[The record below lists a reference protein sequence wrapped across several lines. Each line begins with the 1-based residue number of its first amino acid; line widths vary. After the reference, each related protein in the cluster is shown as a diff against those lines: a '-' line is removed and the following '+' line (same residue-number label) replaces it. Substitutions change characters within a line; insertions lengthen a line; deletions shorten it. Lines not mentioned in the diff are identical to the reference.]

1 MASRR
6 SLKEAIQSDV
16 ELSGFVFGENFTQTI
31 TAEAI
36 EQKAPL
42 AAIHR
47 TSLQKRRYFD
57 QEKLQEWAN
66 GEIKTNGI
74 RSSLWVRPLPGG
86 KPGEY
91 ELIAGERRY
100 RAAEI
105 IGMTEVPI
113 KVFAL
118 DDNQALMASLVENM
132 QRQDLNPLEETEGT
146 LEVLAVELDYSVE
159 QVISLLYQMNNAS
172 KGMVNQNVLVSLESQ
187 KIERVFSFLGR
198 LTWKSFVSSRLPLL
212 KKPQDI
218 LTVLRSGQIEYTK
231 AMAIAQVKDEQQ
243 RQQLLNQAISE
254 NLSLSEIKVR
264 TKDSEKLSYRD
275 LEQSTEGTD
284 TVLFERRFRDTL
296 KHFKKTK
303 IWSNPKK
310 KSQLEKLLTQL
321 ESLMHD

>member
-6 SLKEAIQSDV
+6 SLKQAIQSDV
-16 ELSGFVFGENFTQTI
+16 ELSGFVFGESFTQAI
-31 TAEAI
+31 AVEAT

-47 TSLQKRRYFD
+47 TSLQQRRYFD
-57 QEKLQEWAN
+57 QEKLTEWAN
-66 GEIKTNGI
+66 GEIRANGI
-74 RSSLWVRPLPGG
+74 RSALWVRPLPGG
-86 KPGEY
+86 QPGEY

-105 IGMTEVPI
+105 LGLPEVPI

-146 LEVLAVELDYSVE
+146 LEVLAVELNYSVE
-159 QVISLLYQMNNAS
+159 QVISLLYQMNNAA

-218 LTVLRSGQIEYTK
+218 LDVLRSGQIEYTK
-231 AMAIAQVKDEQQ
+231 AMAIAQVKDDQKRQ
-243 RQQLLNQAISE
+243 RLLNQAVSK
-254 NLSLSEIKVR
+254 NLSLSEIKEK
-264 TKDSEKLSYRD
+264 TKAVQQLDRQAP
-275 LEQSTEGTD
+275 EQQAED
-284 TVLFERRFRDTL
+284 HDRVIFERRVSDTL
-296 KHFKKTK
+296 NRFKKTK

-310 KSQLEKLLTQL
+310 KDQLEKLLTQL
-321 ESLMHD
+321 EALIQE

>member
-1 MASRR
+1 MTIRR

-16 ELSGFVFGENFTQTI
+16 ELSGFVFGENFTQAI
-31 TAEAI
+31 TVEAS

-47 TSLQKRRYFD
+47 TSLQQRRYFD
-57 QEKLQEWAN
+57 QEKLKEWAN
-66 GEIKTNGI
+66 GEIKANGI
-74 RSSLWVRPLPGG
+74 RSALWVRSLPGG
-86 KPGEY
+86 QAGEY

-105 IGMTEVPI
+105 LGMSEVPI

-118 DDNQALMASLVENM
+118 DDHQAIMASLVENM

-146 LEVLAVELDYSVE
+146 LEVLAVELNYSVD

-172 KGMVNQNVLVSLESQ
+172 KGMVNQNVLVSPESQ
-187 KIERVFSFLGR
+187 KIERAFSFLGR

-218 LTVLRSGQIEYTK
+218 LAVLRNGQIEYTK
-231 AMAIAQVKDEQQ
+231 AMAIAQVKDAQE
-243 RQQLLNQAISE
+243 RQQLLKQAVSE
-254 NLSLSEIKVR
+254 NLSLTEIKEK
-264 TKDSEKLSYRD
+264 TKASQKLEVQNREELSEGRD
-275 LEQSTEGTD
+275 RF
-284 TVLFERRFRDTL
+284 LFEQRMSDTL

-303 IWSNPKK
+303 IWNNPKK
-310 KSQLEKLLTQL
+310 RSQLEKLLTQL
-321 ESLMHD
+321 EALTQD